1 MKAAKLIS
9 FLLVFLLVTSCG
21 SKDNKPLQSFKDKSA
36 EAAPVN
42 IPLDKGFSEYISGYT
57 SGVIPANSAIEVRFT
72 PEFAAKINKSASGLF
87 VFEPSIKGKTE
98 WKDPA
103 SRSRKNLYRRS

>member
-1 MKAAKLIS
+1 MNALKLTSI
-9 FLLVFLLVTSCG
+9 FLLILLITSCG
-21 SKDNKPLQSFKDKSA
+21 SKDNKPLRSFKDKSA

-72 PEFAAKINKSASGLF
+72 PEFAAKINKSASWLF
-87 VFEPSIKGKTE
+87 VF
-98 WKDPA
+98 
-103 SRSRKNLYRRS
+103 